1 MMKQLY
7 LHFVRLYFTVL
18 SALLPLRAGRKAFML
33 FQRTRKLPFKEMEKR
48 FYEASKKFE
57 VAHPRENIQAYELGN
72 PKGKL
77 VMLVH
82 GWDSNAGSMGAIAQ
96 MLATEGFRVV
106 SFDLPAHGMSTLT
119 HTNLRECREA
129 LRALVY
135 QLRPAEPFSIV
146 SHSFGSAVATLALAG
161 TRYEVD
167 KFVLLTSPNRLVDVF
182 DEFKKQIALG
192 EEAYQEMLL
201 QAEKILKESVC
212 NVSVETKG
220 QLVKYNSLSI
230 IHDVNDK
237 VLPYSNSVRLI
248 NMLPEAELIT
258 IKNIGHYRMLWNME
272 VIRKVVSLLTAEEVP
287 HNYLDE
293 YVTELLSA

>member
-1 MMKQLY
+1 MIKQLY
-7 LHFVRLYFTVL
+7 LFFVKLYFTVL
-18 SALLPLRAGRKAFML
+18 SALMPLRAGKKAFML

-48 FYEASKKFE
+48 FYEASRKFE
-57 VAHPRENIQAYELGN
+57 VPHPRENIHGYEMGN
-72 PKGKL
+72 GKGKL
-77 VMLVH
+77 VILVH

-96 MLATEGFRVV
+96 ILVTEGFRIVA
-106 SFDLPAHGMSTLT
+106 FDLPAHGSSSLT
-119 HTNLRECREA
+119 HTNLRECAEA

-135 QLRPAEPFSIV
+135 QLRPSEPFSVI
-146 SHSFGSAVATLALAG
+146 SHSFGSAVASMALAG

-167 KFVLLTSPNRLVDVF
+167 KFVMLTSPNRLIDVF

-192 EEAYQEMLL
+192 GEAYQEMLL
-201 QAEKILKESVC
+201 QAEGILKESVC
-212 NVSVETKG
+212 DVNLETKG
-220 QLVKYNSLSI
+220 LQVKYNSLSL

-237 VLPYSNSVRLI
+237 VLPYSNSVRLS
-248 NMLPEAELIT
+248 NVLPESELIT
-258 IKNIGHYRMLWNME
+258 IKNTGHYRMLWNME